1 MIRIVRL
8 NNGED
13 IVGNIIP
20 NEIGTYTVEEPMSV
34 NIDYR
39 GKEAG
44 LVMNHWLP
52 VQLVKKNQTE
62 ISNKDILCMFEPADE
77 FCEYYLNTVEKIKDL
92 LKAKNVVDNLSDEE
106 VDIMMEA
113 FEELDDNNGYTLH

>member
-1 MIRIVRL
+1 MIKIVRL

-13 IVGNIIP
+13 IVGNIIA

-52 VQLVKKNQTE
+52 VQLVKKNETE
-62 ISNKDILCMFEPADE
+62 IADKDILCMFEPAEE
-77 FCEYYLNTVEKIKDL
+77 FCEYYTNTVERIREL
-92 LKAKNVVDNLSDEE
+92 LKAKSIVDKLDDEE
-106 VDIMMEA
+106 VDIMIEA
-113 FEELDDNNGYTLH
+113 FEELDNNGYTLH

>member
-20 NEIGTYTVEEPMSV
+20 NEIGGYTVQEPMTV

-39 GKEAG
+39 GREAG
-44 LVMNHWLP
+44 LVMHHWLP
-52 VQLVKKNQTE
+52 VQLVKKNEIDLTE
-62 ISNKDILCMFEPADE
+62 KDIIGMVEPAEE
-77 FCEYYLNTVEKIKDL
+77 FCEYYLNTVEKIKAL
-92 LKAKNVVDNLSDEE
+92 LKAKTLVDNMNNEE
-106 VDIMMEA
+106 VNDIMDA
-113 FEELDDNNGYTLH
+113 FEEMNNNGNLLH

>member
-20 NEIGTYTVEEPMSV
+20 NEIGGYTVQEPMTV

-39 GKEAG
+39 GREAG
-44 LVMNHWLP
+44 LVMHHWLP
-52 VQLVKKNQTE
+52 VQLVKKNEIDLTE
-62 ISNKDILCMFEPADE
+62 KDIIGMVEPAEE
-77 FCEYYLNTVEKIKDL
+77 FCEYYLNTVERIKEL
-92 LKAKNVVDNLSDEE
+92 LSAKNLVDSLDDEE
-106 VDIMMEA
+106 VNNIMDA
-113 FEELDDNNGYTLH
+113 FEEMEHHGITLH